1 MTGGRPLVVVIMGA
15 SSGIGLATAEAF
27 ARDGAHLILAARG
40 RPGLDRAAE
49 TCVRIGAESAVAVPT
64 DVLDANAVADL
75 IDTALS
81 HHGWIDVV
89 VHAAMVMAY
98 GTIEELP
105 LDVLTTVIDTAT
117 HGTAHVARASLPV
130 LRRQE
135 AGTLV
140 LVTSL
145 LASVPVPGIGAYVT
159 GKWGMNGLAKVLQL
173 ETANAP
179 GVRVCTVAP
188 GSVDTPIFR
197 LAANFTGRFGQP
209 PPPVDPPEKVARAIV
224 GLADRPRKRISVGLA
239 NSVVFLGFRLFPP
252 LYDRLVGPLYD
263 RFAVGQEPVGPT
275 TGNVFASRFDEDGE
289 RPEELAG
296 VDAMASTTATSGAAA
311 R

>member
-1 MTGGRPLVVVIMGA
+1 MTEDRSRVVVITGA

-27 ARDGAHLILAARG
+27 ARQGANLVLAARG
-40 RPGLDRAAE
+40 RSALVRTAE
-49 TCVRIGAESAVAVPT
+49 TCVRIGAASAVAVPT
-64 DVLDANAVADL
+64 DVLDADAVEHL
-75 IDTALS
+75 IRTAMIL
-81 HHGWIDVV
+81 HERIDMI
-89 VHAAMVMAY
+89 VHSAMVMAY

-117 HGTAHVARASLPV
+117 HGTANVARSGLPV
-130 LRRQE
+130 FRRQE

-173 ETANAP
+173 ETADAP

-188 GSVDTPIFR
+188 GAVDTPIYR
-197 LAANFTGRFGQP
+197 RAANVTGRFGRP

-224 GLADRPRKRISVGLA
+224 RLADRPRKRVSVGLA
-239 NSVVFLGFRLFPP
+239 NAVVFLGFRMLPP

-263 RFAVGQEPVGPT
+263 RFALSRDRVDPT
-275 TGNVFASRFDEDGE
+275 TGNVLASLEADEDGLGDPGDDNGAPVGE
-289 RPEELAG
+289 A
-296 VDAMASTTATSGAAA
+296 SGAVA
-311 R
+311 